1 MGQLAGFWRSKA
13 LYLFR
18 DLGYMTWVGDPS
30 VLNLTTY
37 VLLTAYF
44 VNSTGMQ

>member
-1 MGQLAGFWRSKA
+1 
-13 LYLFR
+13 
-18 DLGYMTWVGDPS
+18 MTWVGDPF

-44 VNSTGMQ
+44 VNSTGMLQCFCLLSNKIKICYLFSIPP